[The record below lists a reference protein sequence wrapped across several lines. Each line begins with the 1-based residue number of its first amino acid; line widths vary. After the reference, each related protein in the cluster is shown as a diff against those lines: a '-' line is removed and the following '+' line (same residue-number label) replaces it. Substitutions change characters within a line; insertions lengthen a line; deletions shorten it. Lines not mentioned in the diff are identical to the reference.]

1 MGSSGSV
8 SLMRTLPSSWLVLQ
22 SCQGPTGERQLLSSL
37 MWWLVDLSSS
47 LALGRLTT
55 RSWEPVFTAAQT
67 RDAAFPQGEWWDRE
81 REMRLRFKEEVKV
94 FYNLVSDM
102 TPYYS
107 CHILLFTQTNLRAMQ
122 ERTIPVCEYQQVG
135 ILGVHL
141 RGWLQ

>member
-1 MGSSGSV
+1 
-8 SLMRTLPSSWLVLQ
+8 
-22 SCQGPTGERQLLSSL
+22 
-37 MWWLVDLSSS
+37 
-47 LALGRLTT
+47 
-55 RSWEPVFTAAQT
+55 
-67 RDAAFPQGEWWDRE
+67 
-81 REMRLRFKEEVKV
+81 MRLRFKEEVKV

-141 RGWLQ
+141 RGWMQ